1 MKKTLIAM
9 AAVAVAGAASAQVTI
24 TGGIAYGWQ
33 SSTEKLTAKTGQ
45 YINGTSVNSTACTA
59 ATLTD
64 GTCTVIQEG
73 VEAADRKERAGFG
86 VDTASVT
93 FAANEDL
100 GGGMSVSGSFTIGG
114 INRSSSIT
122 GENYTM
128 TLNAGGLGKF
138 DFQNV
143 ESGSGIRG
151 IGSAGAPVNNMEG
164 EILAAAG
171 NISLA
176 KYTFPAMID
185 GVTLSVNHVSSNTA
199 MGLGD
204 SNGDSTSNGV
214 AVDYAAGPLTVK
226 VDYTNYQKNSA
237 NYNSKTRVAASY
249 DMGIAKVGFG
259 NESNAADAAADADKY
274 TIIGLSA
281 PISANMTVGAV
292 RVTKKTGTDAVLSG
306 TSYGLTYALSKRTS
320 LSANMSNWDAS
331 STVRSDK
338 TKVVLSH
345 SF

>member
-24 TGGIAYGWQ
+24 TGAIAYGWQ
-33 SSTEKLTAKTGQ
+33 SSTEKVTALTASM
-45 YINGTSVNSTACTA
+45 INDAGEVEEGTAV
-59 ATLTD
+59 
-64 GTCTVIQEG
+64 
-73 VEAADRKERAGFG
+73 AADGETQLRSAVTGGDRVERAGFG

-114 INRSSSIT
+114 INRSASIT

-143 ESGSGIRG
+143 EIGSGIRG

-164 EILAAAG
+164 EILGTASNG
-171 NISLA
+171 SIA

-185 GVTLSVNHVSSNTA
+185 GVTLSVNHVSSNTG
-199 MGLGD
+199 MGQGD
-204 SNGDSTSNGV
+204 SDGDGTSNGV
-214 AVDYAAGPLTVK
+214 AVDYASGALTVK
-226 VDYTNYQKNSA
+226 VDYTNYQKSSLS
-237 NYNSKTRVAASY
+237 YTSKTRVAASY
-249 DMGIAKVGFG
+249 DMGVATVGFG

-274 TIIGLSA
+274 TIIGLSV
-281 PISANMTVGAV
+281 PIGANMSVGAV
-292 RVTKKTGTDAVLSG
+292 RVTKKIGTDAVLSG
-306 TSYGLTYALSKRTS
+306 TSYGLKYTLSKRTN
-320 LSANMSNWDAS
+320 LSASVSNWDAS